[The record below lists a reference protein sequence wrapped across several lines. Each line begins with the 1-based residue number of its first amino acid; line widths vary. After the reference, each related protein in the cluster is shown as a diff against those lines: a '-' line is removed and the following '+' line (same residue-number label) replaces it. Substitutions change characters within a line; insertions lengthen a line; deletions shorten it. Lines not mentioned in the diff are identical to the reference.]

1 MGVTQ
6 LLSLLGETLE
16 EDVLAQDREGQGREY
31 LNKLLMSSFYVML
44 KKHFRLNDVVGVAL
58 SMEPGQAGA
67 LL

>member
-16 EDVLAQDREGQGREY
+16 EGVLAQDREAQGREY
-31 LNKLLMSSFYVML
+31 LSKLLMSSFYVML